1 MRIRRYLSRLALPV
15 IMMIPGISNANIV
28 FPALDIQDVTG
39 NTGVTL
45 TSTALNID
53 ATVSTILGNNSQT
66 SSITPA
72 TFTLT
77 ASAPQIPFVK
87 NYPAVIAINPGITYF
102 NGSFSIGYSG
112 NLGSLLTGSFTHLAI
127 QGFGNG
133 LGGLGSIFGNIT
145 YTGGS
150 YQGNL
155 SVGRLEGTIT
165 GTAIIA
171 TLGSVSTVPIPAAIW
186 LFGSGLLGLIGIAR
200 RKTA

>member
-15 IMMIPGISNANIV
+15 MMMIPGISNANIV

-39 NTGVTL
+39 NTGVAL

-127 QGFGNG
+127 QDFGN
-133 LGGLGSIFGNIT
+133 GLGSIFGNIT

-155 SVGRLEGTIT
+155 SVGRLEGSIM